1 MRLTIAAIVFHFRLI
16 LIAAGRAFDPVA
28 FLGIVMFAT
37 VVAIPCSR
45 LVGAVARLASEP
57 FAMTPWNLG
66 DL

>member
-1 MRLTIAAIVFHFRLI
+1 